1 MIKIFLVEDEVVIRQ
16 GIRNAIH
23 WEKEGLEF
31 AGEAGDGELALP
43 LIQRTKPDILI
54 TDIRMPFMDGLE
66 LSRRLKAVMPDLHII
81 ILSGYDDFHYA
92 QEGISIGVEDY
103 LLKPVT
109 ATQLLS
115 AIRRIADR
123 ILKERSAENMA
134 ALSKMKDSL
143 QVGELDLTKFDQQML
158 ANFLKTARLEDTDE
172 FVKKYLQ
179 NFGEQNLNSLL
190 FREYTTMNL
199 YLTAARVL
207 DELGIPTDS
216 LVERCGDIENLPL
229 KSNSIEETAQF
240 LTEMFRAVIEL
251 RDQNAQGRSSSAVA
265 EAVKFMKKNFSDP
278 EISLNTVAQA
288 AGLSPNHFS
297 TVFRQETGKTFI
309 EYLTELRMERAR
321 ELLRS
326 SNEGIGDIA
335 FEVGYRDPHYFSAQ
349 FRRMQGVTPREYRLG

>member
-1 MIKIFLVEDEVVIRQ
+1 MIKVFLVEDEVVIRR

-23 WEKEGLEF
+23 WEEEGFEF

-43 LIQRTKPDILI
+43 LVQRTKPDILI

-109 ATQLLS
+109 AAQLLS
-115 AIRRIADR
+115 ALRKIADR
-123 ILKERSAENMA
+123 IREQRSAEDMD
-134 ALSKMKDSL
+134 ALSRMKDSL

-158 ANFLKTARLEDTDE
+158 TNFLKTAKPGETDA
-172 FVKKYLQ
+172 FVQKYLS
-179 NFGEQNLNSLL
+179 NFGESNLNSLL
-190 FREYTTMNL
+190 FRQYTMMDL

-207 DELGIPTDS
+207 NELGIPTDS
-216 LVERCGDIENLPL
+216 LVERCGDVASLPL
-229 KSNSIEETAQF
+229 RSNSIEETAQF
-240 LTEMFRAVIEL
+240 LTDMFRAVIEL
-251 RDQNAQGRSSSAVA
+251 RDQNAQSRPSSAVA
-265 EAVKFMKKNFSDP
+265 EALNYIRRNYSDP
-278 EISLNTVAQA
+278 EISLNAVASA

-297 TVFRQETGKTFI
+297 TVFRQETGKTFV
-309 EYLTELRMERAR
+309 EYLTELRMEKAR

-335 FEVGYRDPHYFSAQ
+335 FEVGYRDPHYFSSQ
-349 FRRMQGVTPREYRLG
+349 FRKMQGVTPREYRLG